1 MCVYWLDGQLA
12 VQNRESV
19 RTRRATIPVR
29 TKPYDL
35 LVNTII
41 QQFMYEPDNPIEIG
55 EITEKAKQ
63 LSLQF
68 PTHES

>member
-1 MCVYWLDGQLA
+1 MIKEVLDQGFRPRDIEAL
-12 VQNRESV
+12 
-19 RTRRATIPVR
+19 RTSGM
-29 TKPYDL
+29 KS
-35 LVNTII
+35 II

-63 LSLQF
+63 LSLQC